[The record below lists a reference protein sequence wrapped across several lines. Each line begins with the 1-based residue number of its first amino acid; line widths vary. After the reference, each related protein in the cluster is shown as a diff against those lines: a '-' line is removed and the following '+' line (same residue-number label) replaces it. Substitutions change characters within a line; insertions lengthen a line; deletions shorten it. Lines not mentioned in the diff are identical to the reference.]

1 MRREICLRRRTCV
14 SHSASHCGYEP
25 ALGEEGE
32 SCLHRLGGG
41 RGGVVTPHTRAPCV
55 TQMEMPIELFF
66 FCSCDMN
73 YEPALGEEGES
84 MSSQARWDTPPF
96 PYMSHP
102 VSRICQK
109 LILFFRFFYLE
120 VGGGGV

>member
-1 MRREICLRRRTCV
+1 MSSQARW
-14 SHSASHCGYEP
+14 
-25 ALGEEGE
+25 GE
-32 SCLHRLGGG
+32 G
-41 RGGVVTPHTRAPCV
+41 RGGDAAHTRPVCDSNGNANR
-55 TQMEMPIELFF
+55 TFF

-96 PYMSHP
+96 PHMSHP

>member
-1 MRREICLRRRTCV
+1 
-14 SHSASHCGYEP
+14 
-25 ALGEEGE
+25 
-32 SCLHRLGGG
+32 
-41 RGGVVTPHTRAPCV
+41 
-55 TQMEMPIELFF
+55 
-66 FCSCDMN
+66 
-73 YEPALGEEGES
+73 

-96 PYMSHP
+96 PHMSHP